1 MSSGPWST
9 LIHPMSLEA
18 PEQAAVTVAH
28 PIPRRYV
35 ALGLIVVVIALLGA
49 LLVLRQVTGQTNT
62 PAVET
67 FTPAPAS
74 IMAALAHIPATT
86 TDAVGATPVAAAG
99 PITPLTA
106 TGSPAIWQDSDA
118 GGVARPVVFFY
129 GAEFAPYAAAERWPV
144 IVALSRFGTFGA
156 VGLMQS
162 SDSVAF
168 ANTPTFTFWHTTYSS
183 TWINLQAVE
192 RYSALNPTGARYT
205 ALQTPTARQAAAV
218 STYDATGATF
228 PLLDIANR
236 YVLAGS
242 SFSPAVLASQSQSQI
257 VADLAIPTSP
267 ITQAIVAS
275 ANEITATICAV
286 DGNRPAPV
294 CHTRGVTAARAKL
307 RITPSR

>member
-1 MSSGPWST
+1 
-9 LIHPMSLEA
+9 MSLEA

-49 LLVLRQVTGQTNT
+49 LLVLRQVTGHPNNT
-62 PAVET
+62 AAVET

-74 IMAALAHIPATT
+74 IMTSLAHIPATT
-86 TDAVGATPVAAAG
+86 SDAVGATPVTAAG

-106 TGSPAIWQDSDA
+106 TGSPALWQDSGTD
-118 GGVARPVVFFY
+118 GVARPVVFFY
-129 GAEFAPYAAAERWPV
+129 GAEFAPYAAAQRWPV
-144 IVALSRFGTFGA
+144 IVALSRFGTFGTI
-156 VGLMQS
+156 GLMQS
-162 SDSVAF
+162 SESVAF
-168 ANTPTFTFWHTTYSS
+168 ANTSTFTFWHATYTSK
-183 TWINLQAVE
+183 WINLQTVE
-192 RYSALNPTGARYT
+192 RYSALNPTGAQYT
-205 ALQTPTARQAAAV
+205 ALQAPTPRQAAAV

-257 VADLAIPTSP
+257 VGDLAIPTSP

-286 DGNRPAPV
+286 DGQQPAAV

-307 RITPSR
+307 RITPNR